1 MKPSIIRAT
10 SPHKINGPAEC
21 VNTQLSLFDHSVSDH
36 VAARTSLCCTTLV
49 EGKRR
54 TMQNAQRKPTQDW
67 TSYRL
72 AQVNEKSKFL
82 ELLYALC
89 ELINEPPQRM
99 GRPRTPLAD
108 RIFASTFKVY
118 STVSGR
124 RFMTDLRD
132 AKQHGLISTLP
143 NFCSISRFLESEE
156 LTPILKQLI
165 VESSL
170 PLRGVEDNFAV
181 DSSGFATGRTQ
192 RWVDSKWGATR
203 SAYGAPSSTINKKD
217 WVKCHLMIGCK
228 TNIVTA
234 VEMTSA
240 HAGDSPQYAPLVETT
255 AENFVMQTVCA
266 DKAYSSEKNL
276 ALTLVKGAQPYIAF
290 RSNATATNRRSGSVW
305 KSMYHFFRYNEERF
319 MRHYHKRSNVETTF
333 SMIKAKFGEA
343 VRSKTPVAQANE
355 VLCKVLCHNLC
366 CLVSAMYELGIEPT
380 FASEITDDAEV
391 TLY

>member
-1 MKPSIIRAT
+1 MLAT
-10 SPHKINGPAEC
+10 SRGKNNGSANC
-21 VNTQLSLFDHSVSDH
+21 ANSQLSLFDHSVREH
-36 VAARTSLCCTTLV
+36 VAARTSLCCTTLG
-49 EGKRR
+49 ESKRG
-54 TMQNAQRKPTQDW
+54 TLENAQRKPTQDW

-89 ELINEPPQRM
+89 ELIDEPPQKM

-132 AKQHGLISTLP
+132 AKQRGLISTLP
-143 NFCSISRFLESEE
+143 NFCSISRFLESEA

-170 PLRGVEDNFAV
+170 PLRSIEDDFAV

-192 RWVDSKWGATR
+192 HWVDSKWGKVRAEYGDTR
-203 SAYGAPSSTINKKD
+203 TPTINKKD
-217 WVKCHLMIGCK
+217 WIKCHIMCGCK
-228 TNIVTA
+228 SNIITS
-234 VEMTSA
+234 VEITHA
-240 HAGDSPQYAPLVETT
+240 HAGDSPQFAPLVEKTS
-255 AENFVMQTVCA
+255 ENFVMNTVCA

-276 ALTLVKGAQPYIAF
+276 QLVLVKQAQPYIAF

-305 KSMYHFFRYNEERF
+305 RSMYYQFRANEERF
-319 MRHYHKRSNVETTF
+319 MQAYHKRSNVESTF
-333 SMIKAKFGEA
+333 SMIKAKFGERL
-343 VRSKTPVAQANE
+343 RSKTPTAQANE

-366 CLVSAMYELGIEPT
+366 VLIQSMYEFGIEVDFT
-380 FASEITDDAEV
+380 N
-391 TLY
+391 